1 MKSYISAALIF
12 AALLVT
18 VPAAPLFASEIS
30 SRHRQPDR
38 KAGKRFRRIRKEYG
52 AGKQR
57 KLKKNHQKAIR
68 CLILPQERSRI
79 YPLLIIL

>member
-30 SRHRQPDR
+30 SRHRQPD
-38 KAGKRFRRIRKEYG
+38 E
-52 AGKQR
+52 
-57 KLKKNHQKAIR
+57 KLVNASIVSEKNTEPESAKTKKNHQKAIR

>member
-30 SRHRQPDR
+30 SRHRQPD
-38 KAGKRFRRIRKEYG
+38 E
-52 AGKQR
+52 KQVNASV
-57 KLKKNHQKAIR
+57 L
-68 CLILPQERSRI
+68 S
-79 YPLLIIL
+79 

>member
-30 SRHRQPDR
+30 SRHRQPDEKQVNASVVSERVRSR
-38 KAGKRFRRIRKEYG
+38 KA
-52 AGKQR
+52 R